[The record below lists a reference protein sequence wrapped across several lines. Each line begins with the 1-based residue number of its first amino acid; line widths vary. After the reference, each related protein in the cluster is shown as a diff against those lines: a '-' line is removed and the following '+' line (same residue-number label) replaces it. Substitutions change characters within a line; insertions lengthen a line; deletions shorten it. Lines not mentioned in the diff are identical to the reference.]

1 MYTLITVLLLIV
13 CILLVLFV
21 LIQNSKGGGLASNF
35 QSAGQ
40 MMGVKKTN
48 DFLEK
53 MTWGLAGS
61 LMFLAVIGTAFI
73 DRNRGEVQQS
83 RMQEQ
88 IENAID
94 PTTVPNFPTTAP
106 TSQPAQSNTTNT
118 QGTTTPANNSGTT
131 QQPAGQN

>member
-1 MYTLITVLLLIV
+1 MYTLITVLILIV
-13 CILLVLFV
+13 CILLVLIV
-21 LIQNSKGGGLASNF
+21 LVQNSKGGGLASNF

-53 MTWGLAGS
+53 TTWGLAGA
-61 LMFLAVIGTAFI
+61 LMILAVVGTAFI
-73 DRNRGEVQQS
+73 DRNKGEVEQS
-83 RMQEQ
+83 MMQEQ
-88 IENAID
+88 IESAID

-106 TSQPAQSNTTNT
+106 ASQPSQSTTT
-118 QGTTTPANNSGTT
+118 PQGTTTPANNSNTT